1 MTDRVFH
8 IKWDTGFMDV
18 NISTFFVEANAAKV
32 KKLYRLA
39 RQYCTEE
46 ERQYLLDA
54 LSQEDKER
62 ERLLDALS
70 QEDKERE
77 RLLDALRELSRMK
90 SKLANDFYQMK
101 LAPEEGW
108 AEKQLVKDRA
118 RLAKAISLLTEER
131 WF

>member
-46 ERQYLLDA
+46 ERQY
-54 LSQEDKER
+54 
-62 ERLLDALS
+62 LLDALS

>member
-18 NISTFFVEANAAKV
+18 KISTFFVESGVSKV
-32 KKLYRLA
+32 KKLCKLA
-39 RQYCTEE
+39 RQYCAEE
-46 ERQYLLDA
+46 ERLSLLDA

-62 ERLLDALS
+62 KDLLDALN
-70 QEDKERE
+70 
-77 RLLDALRELSRMK
+77 ELARKKAS
-90 SKLANDFYQMK
+90 LASSFYHIS
-101 LAPEEGW
+101 LTPEQGW

-118 RLAKAISLLTEER
+118 RLAKAISILSEER